1 MRNEIESA
9 SGLWKGTAL
18 MAAALMVIAAALVL
32 VPFGQADAEEQHFD
46 EEVDWYGY
54 HPYMELRGLT
64 QTVYVIWNF
73 GDGSEEVR
81 VDVTDDNPNAGVD
94 HQYPKGV
101 KADYY
106 VTATMHNTYDDG
118 SGEQQGE
125 TVKVLLGHVLGYP
138 EITFDTMGGT
148 PETIPMYTGTSS
160 SYVLPEDAR
169 PEDPTKT
176 GYTFTG
182 WYTEQTCT
190 AESKVD
196 FTTYAFNK
204 HVTLYAGWDA
214 NEYTVTFDLGD
225 VEGTAPEQQKVDFG
239 ALIQQP
245 PTPVDPSEDKRTF
258 LGWYYDGKLW
268 DFTTPIS
275 GDMTLVAQWSEPGEE
290 YVFITFDGNGG
301 TAGQTSIPSVP
312 GKEITLPDAV
322 RDGFTFDGWFTGD
335 VRVGGAG
342 DKYMVNDTTTLVAH
356 WTEVVVPGEDSDDDG
371 LEGNLYLLIGAIVAG
386 ILAIVCLAL
395 GPSTGWYSVIG
406 TVVLA
411 IVAVVCGLLYAGVI

>member
-9 SGLWKGTAL
+9 SELWKGTAL
-18 MAAALMVIAAALVL
+18 MAAAIMVIAAALVL

-54 HPYMELRGLT
+54 HPHIELRGLT
-64 QTVYVIWNF
+64 QAEYVIWNF

-81 VDVTDDNPNAGVD
+81 VDVTDDNPNAGTD
-94 HQYPKGV
+94 HQFEKGV
-101 KADYY
+101 KKDYY
-106 VTATMHNTYDDG
+106 ITATIYNTYDDG
-118 SGEQQGE
+118 SGEQQGV

-138 EITFDTMGGT
+138 EITFDTQGGT

-182 WYTEQTCT
+182 WYTTSECT

-196 FTTYAFNK
+196 FATFAFNK

-225 VEGTAPEQQKVDFG
+225 IEGTAPEQQKVDFG

-245 PTPVDPSEDKRTF
+245 ANPVDPSDERTF
-258 LGWYYDGKLW
+258 LGWYYDGELW

-275 GDMTLVAQWSEPGEE
+275 GDMTLVAQWSEPGVE
-290 YVFITFDGNGG
+290 YVTVTFDANEG
-301 TAGQTSIPSVP
+301 TAGQTSIPAEP
-312 GKEITLPDAV
+312 GKEITLPDAK
-322 RDGFTFDGWFTGD
+322 RDGFTFDGWFLDD

-342 DKYMVNDTTTLVAH
+342 DKYVVSEAVTLTAH
-356 WTEVVVPGEDSDDDG
+356 WTEVSAGGDEGDDG
-371 LEGNLYLLIGAIVAG
+371 LEGNTYVLAGAVAAG

-395 GPSTGWYSVIG
+395 GPSTNWLSVIG
-406 TVVLA
+406 TVVMA
-411 IVAVVCGLLYAGVI
+411 IVAVVCGLFYGGLI